1 MSPLWKKLTLL
12 DSRNDTQKILLVF
25 WWDIPSNF
33 HDLIFAFFTITFTSQ
48 NIQYTEIISGQVF
61 FAIRNFLNCSKWLM
75 QMKKVTHFPPFFTNF
90 VTHENDRIYGTS
102 DHKSTMIWP
111 QVIHREGEKK
121 EENGSGHC
129 QYIFS
134 FPFKIDNLKVY
145 LVLVY

>member
-12 DSRNDTQKILLVF
+12 DSRNDTQKILHVLVL

-75 QMKKVTHFPPFFTNF
+75 QIKKVTHFPPFFTNF
-90 VTHENDRIYGTS
+90 VTHKNDRIYGTS
-102 DHKSTMIWP
+102 EHKSTMIWP
-111 QVIHREGEKK
+111 QVIHWEGWKK
-121 EENGSGHC
+121 KKMEADIVNI
-129 QYIFS
+129 YFL
-134 FPFKIDNLKVY
+134 FLLK
-145 LVLVY
+145 LTTWKNI